1 MLCDDFISV
10 KISLLRLGKPV
21 WFNLGQQLKGRN
33 IRTNWA
39 ARKAMVPGEGMDL
52 FICLSVGHDPQ
63 LKELL
68 IFKQI
73 LFVRA
78 LGNVFR
84 TVENMH

>member
-10 KISLLRLGKPV
+10 KIFLLRLGKPV
-21 WFNLGQQLKGRN
+21 WFNLDQQLKGRN

-52 FICLSVGHDPQ
+52 FISLSVGHDHQ

-73 LFVRA
+73 LFVSA
-78 LGNVFR
+78 LGNVYR

>member
-33 IRTNWA
+33 IQTNWV

-52 FICLSVGHDPQ
+52 FI
-63 LKELL
+63 
-68 IFKQI
+68 
-73 LFVRA
+73 
-78 LGNVFR
+78 
-84 TVENMH
+84 